1 MQIQENIS
9 LKKLN
14 TFGVDVKTRYFFP
27 LKNDEQIE
35 EIFSSE
41 IISHKK
47 FILGGGSNVLF
58 TKNYEGLILK
68 NSIPG
73 IKKITE
79 DSKEVIVEAGAG
91 VIWQYLVNYC
101 VKNKYWGIEN
111 LSLIPGT
118 AGAAPIQNIG
128 AYGQELK
135 NVFHSLTGYSLSEKV
150 KKTYHKEECR
160 FGYRD
165 SIFKNSLKSDFLITS
180 VQLKLSKKA
189 NPILSYQP
197 VKDEIDER
205 GIKNPTIEQISGII
219 CDIRKSKLP
228 DPDVIG
234 SAGSFF
240 KNPEIS
246 EETFLNIEK
255 DFEDIK
261 GYKTESGKVKISAGW
276 LIEKCGWKGKRK
288 GDVASFEKQAL
299 VLVNYGS
306 ATGKE
311 VLEFAQEIKNS
322 VKEKFG
328 IPLREEI
335 NIII

>member
-1 MQIQENIS
+1 MQIHESIS

-14 TFGVDVKTRYFFP
+14 TFGIDVKARYFTE
-27 LKNDEQIE
+27 LRNENQIK

-41 IISHKK
+41 INPEKS
-47 FILGGGSNVLF
+47 FILGGGSNILF
-58 TKNYEGLILK
+58 TKDYEGLIIK

-73 IKKITE
+73 INKISE
-79 DSKEVIVEAGAG
+79 DDENVIIESGAG
-91 VIWQYLVNYC
+91 VIWQDLVNYC
-101 VKNKYWGIEN
+101 VKNNYWGIEN

-135 NVFHSLTGYSLSEKV
+135 NVFYSLSGYDLLEKV
-150 KKTYHKEECR
+150 KKTYNKEECR

-165 SIFKNSLKSDFLITS
+165 SIFKNSLKGKFLITS
-180 VQLKLSKKA
+180 VQFKLSKSA

-197 VKDEIDER
+197 VKDEINKR
-205 GIKNPTIEQISGII
+205 NINNPTIAQISSII

-228 DPDVIG
+228 DPDIIG
-234 SAGSFF
+234 NAGSFF

-246 EETFLNIEK
+246 EDTFVHLKK

-261 GYKTESGKVKISAGW
+261 GYKTESGNVKISAGW

-299 VLVNYGS
+299 VLVNYGN

-311 VLEFAQEIKNS
+311 ILEFAEEVKKS

-328 IPLREEI
+328 ILLTEEI